1 MPIPRRALLA
11 LPALAASA
19 APALGQRTRY
29 DFTEREGEIGFTARH
44 LGVMSSQGRFQRF
57 RATLFIT
64 PDRPT
69 DAEVLCEVETASA
82 TVPFPGAEELLR
94 SAPFFDVDNHPLARF
109 SGTATGAGAA
119 PRFPISGSLTIRAIT
134 RPFALEGRL
143 LGRERDAE
151 GEAAR
156 FEAAGRMS
164 RTAFGMTAERALIS
178 DEIGLSVRVRIRV

>member
-1 MPIPRRALLA
+1 MHQARRALLA
-11 LPALAASA
+11 LPLLAAT
-19 APALGQRTRY
+19 PAIGQRARY

-57 RATLFIT
+57 RATLLVT

-94 SAPFFDVDNHPLARF
+94 SPPFFDVENHPLARF
-109 SGTATGAGAA
+109 SGLATGAGAA
-119 PRFPISGSLTIRAIT
+119 ARFPIAGELTIRAIT

-143 LGRERDAE
+143 LGREREGDAE
-151 GEAAR
+151 VAR

-164 RTAFGMTAERALIS
+164 RAAFGMTAERALIG
-178 DEIGLSVRVRIRV
+178 DEIGISVRVRIRV